1 MAAVYVSGGRL
12 NTVSRVGT
20 VDSMNRLGEVGVIN
34 EIRDVQ
40 IKSLPCP
47 RVNNK
52 GMIEAWSWSKVGS
65 IAIAIASAKVSYEA
79 ANNRYKIA
87 KRYWQLAKSE
97 WEDFYD
103 NYRPLEKKEL
113 AEIKAENKPTV
124 DYIGALHGHTQ
135 SIEPIFNNLNN
146 FRADLASKFCVCPDK
161 DIASQFLLAK
171 STVYGDLDNFS
182 RRYAEDLQQR
192 RDDIRWN
199 KRTQAAN
206 RGRSLVSQ
214 STSFAN
220 KAQSFYAEYSDAMTS
235 VAQGAA
241 KFAGRL
247 DKRRDTEYNAPRT
260 AEVASR
266 RDYTG
271 ATGIPTVDGQKH
283 DGVYFDDV
291 YSSQNVSGIGG
302 GQEPLAPISFDPTGM
317 SSAFGNT

>member
-1 MAAVYVSGGRL
+1 MPSVYVSGGQL
-12 NTVSRVGT
+12 NRVSRVGS
-20 VDSMNRLGEVGVIN
+20 VDSISRLGEVGVIN
-34 EIRDVQ
+34 EVKDVQ

-52 GMIEAWSWSKVGS
+52 GMIEAWSWSKAGS
-65 IAIAIASAKVSYEA
+65 IAIATASAKVSYEA

-87 KRYWQLAKSE
+87 KRYWELAKGE
-97 WEDFYD
+97 WDDFYD
-103 NYRPLEKKEL
+103 NYRPLERKEL
-113 AEIKAENKPTV
+113 GEIKAEDKPKV
-124 DYIGALHGHTQ
+124 DYDKALQGHTQ
-135 SIEPIFNNLNN
+135 SIEPIFNNLNV
-146 FRADLASKFCVCPDK
+146 FRENLASKFCICPDK

-171 STVYGDLDNFS
+171 STIYGDLDNFS

-214 STSFAN
+214 SAAFAN

-247 DKRRDTEYNAPRT
+247 DQRRPTEYNAPRT
-260 AEVASR
+260 SEVASR

-271 ATGIPTVDGQKH
+271 ATDIPTVDGQSVS
-283 DGVYFDDV
+283 GVYFDDV

-302 GQEPLAPISFDPTGM
+302 GQEPLTPISFDPTGM
-317 SSAFGNT
+317 SSAFSNA

>member
-1 MAAVYVSGGRL
+1 MPSVYVSGGQL
-12 NTVSRVGT
+12 NRVSRVGS
-20 VDSMNRLGEVGVIN
+20 VDSISRLGEVGVIN
-34 EIRDVQ
+34 EVKDVQ

-52 GMIEAWSWSKVGS
+52 GMIEAWSWSKAGS
-65 IAIAIASAKVSYEA
+65 IAIATASAKVSYEA

-87 KRYWQLAKSE
+87 KRYWQLAKGE
-97 WEDFYD
+97 WDDFYD
-103 NYRPLEKKEL
+103 NYRPLERKEL
-113 AEIKAENKPTV
+113 GEIKAEEKPKV
-124 DYIGALHGHTQ
+124 EYDKALHGHTQ
-135 SIEPIFNNLNN
+135 SIEPIFNNLNK
-146 FRADLASKFCVCPDK
+146 FRDNLASKFCICADK

-171 STVYGDLDNFS
+171 STIYGDLDNFS

-214 STSFAN
+214 SVAFAN

-247 DKRRDTEYNAPRT
+247 DQRRPTEYNAPRT
-260 AEVASR
+260 SEVASR

-271 ATGIPTVDGQKH
+271 ATDIPTVDGQSVS
-283 DGVYFDDV
+283 GVYFDDV
-291 YSSQNVSGIGG
+291 YPSQNVSGIGG
-302 GQEPLAPISFDPTGM
+302 GQEPLTPISFDPTGM
-317 SSAFGNT
+317 SSAFSNA